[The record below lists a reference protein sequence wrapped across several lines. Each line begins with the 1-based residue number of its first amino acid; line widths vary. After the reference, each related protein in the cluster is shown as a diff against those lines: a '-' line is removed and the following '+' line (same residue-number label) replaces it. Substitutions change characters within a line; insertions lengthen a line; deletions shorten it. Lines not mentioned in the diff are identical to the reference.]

1 MSIDLIPRLRFGHF
15 PTPIEPMPR
24 LGAHLGGAA
33 LWVKRDDAT
42 GLAFGGNK
50 VRKLEYLL
58 AEAQANGARML
69 ITTGAVQSN
78 QCRQTAAAAARFGFD
93 CGLVLR
99 GDPPAHVT
107 GNLLLDLLCGA
118 EIRWSGSRPSDEVL
132 EEVFQQAWDAGRRP
146 YRIVYGASSPVGA
159 LGYVTAMGELMQQGM
174 PFDRIVVASSSAGT
188 QAGMIVGAQRHGYAG
203 RITGVSV
210 DKEAPALRQSVADLA
225 TQTASLL
232 GMEGG
237 FGAEEVEVVDD
248 YVGEGYAV
256 LGPREIE
263 TTRLFARLE
272 GLVLDPVYTAKAAAG
287 MVDMVNRG
295 AIARDERVLF
305 WHTGGGPAVFA
316 YGEQLLG
323 ELPASFKLAGS

>member
-1 MSIDLIPRLRFGHF
+1 MMPIDRIPRLRFGHF

-93 CGLVLR
+93 CRLVLG

-107 GNLLLDLLCGA
+107 GNLLLDELCGA
-118 EIRWSGSRPSDEVL
+118 EIHWAGSRSRDEVL
-132 EEVFQQAWDAGRRP
+132 DEVFQEAWDEGRRP
-146 YRIVYGASSPVGA
+146 YRIVYGASSPLGA
-159 LGYVTAMGELMQQGM
+159 LGYVTAMNELSETSASY
-174 PFDRIVVASSSAGT
+174 DRIIVASSSAGT
-188 QAGMIVGAQRHGYAG
+188 QAGMLVGARRNGFRGH
-203 RITGVSV
+203 ITGVSV
-210 DKEAPALRQSVADLA
+210 DQPAAKLRQEVAALA
-225 TQTASLL
+225 GETAGLL
-232 GMEGG
+232 GMDDA
-237 FGAEEVEVVDD
+237 FSAEQVDVVDD

-256 LGPREIE
+256 LGRREVDA
-263 TTRLFARLE
+263 TRLFARLE
-272 GLVLDPVYTAKAAAG
+272 GLLLDPVYTAKAAAG
-287 MVDMVNRG
+287 MVDMIG
-295 AIARDERVLF
+295 KGTIAREERVLF
-305 WHTGGGPAVFA
+305 WHTGGGPAIFA
-316 YGEQLLG
+316 YGEALRT
-323 ELPASFKLAGS
+323 SFPEA